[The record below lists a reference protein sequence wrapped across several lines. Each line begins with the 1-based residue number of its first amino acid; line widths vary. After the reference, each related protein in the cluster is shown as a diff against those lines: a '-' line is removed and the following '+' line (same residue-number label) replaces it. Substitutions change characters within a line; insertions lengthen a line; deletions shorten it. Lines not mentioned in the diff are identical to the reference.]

1 MAWQDRIMVGAP
13 SERGGRQSTS
23 THSYLQGQAP
33 FLPACDSQTDFH
45 HHKVNLGD
53 TTLQGQ
59 KETCLSPLGAA
70 RSVISC
76 PCCSGTLVF
85 G

>member
-13 SERGGRQSTS
+13 SKRGGRQSTS

-33 FLPACDSQTDFH
+33 SLPACDVPDRLLPSQSQFGVSTF
-45 HHKVNLGD
+45 
-53 TTLQGQ
+53 QGQ
-59 KETCLSPLGAA
+59 KETRLSPLGAA

-85 G
+85 S